1 MINHWTCDSRKFI
14 LAYRVFF
21 DTLVARDKRYLR
33 SIRRRPQMHM
43 SQRFFTFIAL
53 LCSMSIAVV
62 GQSPIKLVDFVG
74 TQTDSE
80 RTATDSLKSLTYDP
94 PQTDRFRP
102 RSNGSCIYG
111 SAIGGYLTGHPWYR
125 LDIPMQSWLIA
136 PRKRPATDWM
146 FYLFIACLLYIG
158 WMRLAFP
165 RYMGDLFLVF
175 RNVVHRQ
182 KQLRDQVSQNLL
194 PSLLLNFFFSISAGI
209 FLFFLWRPDLRNL
222 EWPPLLSIPMLV
234 LLLMIIGIGKYLL
247 LQLAGWL
254 SGRQKEAS
262 AYAFIVF
269 MVNKVGG
276 ILLLPLSLMLAYRT
290 DQDRSF
296 WVNIALILVA
306 ILFLIRLVRAYDYV
320 SKELKVNILHFLF
333 MVFSFEV
340 LPILLIAKALGD
352 RFL

>member
-1 MINHWTCDSRKFI
+1 M
-14 LAYRVFF
+14 
-21 DTLVARDKRYLR
+21 RYLCCIR
-33 SIRRRPQMHM
+33 SRPQMHM

-53 LCSMSIAVV
+53 LCSLSIAVF
-62 GQSPIKLVDFVG
+62 GQSPIKVADSVG
-74 TQTDSE
+74 IRTDSV
-80 RTATDSLKSLTYDP
+80 RTGTDSLKILTFDP
-94 PQTDRFRP
+94 LQTDRFRP
-102 RSNGSCIYG
+102 RANGPCLYG
-111 SAIGGYLTGHPWYR
+111 SSIGGYLTGHPWYR
-125 LDIPMQSWLIA
+125 LDIPMQSWLIS
-136 PRKRPATDWM
+136 PHERPATDWI

-158 WMRLAFP
+158 LMRLAFP

-182 KQLRDQVSQNLL
+182 KQLRDQVSQHLL

-209 FLFFLWRPDLRNL
+209 FLFFLWRPDLRNH
-222 EWPPLLSIPMLV
+222 EWPPYLSIPMLV
-234 LLLMIIGIGKYLL
+234 LLLISIGLGKYLL

-254 SGRQKEAS
+254 AGRQKEAS

-269 MVNKVGG
+269 MVHKVGG

-296 WVNIALILVA
+296 WVDTALILVA

-320 SKELKVNILHFLF
+320 SKELKVNILHFFF